1 MSQQKLDLLYG
12 NIYIQSIR
20 YEYFKALKTQ
30 GQWNSK
36 TTDEFCIFK
45 KLIDEY
51 RKIFSKQVREITK
64 LVINLNESNLTSYF
78 TLNLDFYKKQN
89 IVYMEEIKAYSD
101 ILDSLNID
109 NVMTTDLKS
118 LGHELDILYPNIINV
133 PTLFG
138 TLVEDIDV
146 KM

>member
-20 YEYFKALKTQ
+20 YEYFKTLKTQ